1 MSDAPFEI
9 DLKFLPDWLKESSD
23 SDRYSQ
29 FEGDSGERRGRPA
42 RRDSAPR
49 GRHPGDSKGGRG
61 PRPER
66 SGPERSGNGPRS
78 LSGPRRGPGGRPQER
93 GFRPARTQEP
103 PPRPK
108 IPVKVEL
115 LPEPTGI
122 QGIIRQIK
130 SGSRAYPFFGTARLF
145 LEKPERYRVRIT
157 SLENSAPL
165 FQVGE
170 GPVGFD
176 RAQLCRDAFERLRT
190 EYYAENVIEGE
201 PIKGAFKSVARC
213 RSTGTV
219 LGPTS
224 FHGYQPAL
232 RKLYEERFSR
242 RMSFREFQSE
252 EIEMLNDE
260 QAVNDWKEQARRST
274 SYTTLKESE
283 PVTFKTR
290 AEMEDHFK
298 QTYLPG
304 LLKSAAC
311 IDLNGAIAG
320 RSHDRDILAGI
331 RDAWE
336 RERNFPASLI
346 YHLRPRLLEAGL
358 QIFKHKKRVFF
369 VSPVRPQRHAQG
381 QLFSD
386 GIAAILAVLEKHP
399 RLNRPQLA
407 SHVLGA
413 SAQADS
419 PETVARKESLAS
431 DLHYLV
437 HAGHVIE
444 FHDGTLDLPLS
455 PKAEQSQE
463 NSEPSAASGPET
475 VPTDA
480 VQADQEPHVDSA
492 LSSSIPAQ
500 EPVES
505 SLEENPPGEM
515 ASADL
520 AEPSN
525 PATGAPATDTPVS

>member
-29 FEGDSGERRGRPA
+29 FEGDSGDRRGRSG
-42 RRDSAPR
+42 RRDSGPR
-49 GRHPGDSKGGRG
+49 RPHPGDNKGSRG
-61 PRPER
+61 PR
-66 SGPERSGNGPRS
+66 PERSGNGPRS
-78 LSGPRRGPGGRPQER
+78 QTGPRRGPGGRPQDR
-93 GFRPARTQEP
+93 GSRPTRTQEP
-103 PPRPK
+103 PPKPRV
-108 IPVKVEL
+108 PVKVEL
-115 LPEPTGI
+115 LPEPAGI

-170 GPVGFD
+170 GQVGFD
-176 RAQLCRDAFERLRT
+176 RAQLSKDAFERLLP
-190 EYYAENVIEGE
+190 EYYSENVVEGE
-201 PIKGAFKSVARC
+201 PLKGAFKSVARC
-213 RSTGTV
+213 RSTRTI

-252 EIEMLNDE
+252 EIEILNDE

-274 SYTTLKESE
+274 SYATLKETE
-283 PVTFKTR
+283 PVTFKSR
-290 AEMEDHFK
+290 AEIEEHFR

-311 IDLNGAIAG
+311 IEVNGAVAG
-320 RSHDRDILAGI
+320 RSNDRDILSGI

-336 RERNFPASLI
+336 RERNFPAALI

-369 VSPVRPQRHAQG
+369 VSPVRPQRHAHG
-381 QLFSD
+381 QIFSD
-386 GIAAILAVLEKHP
+386 GIASILSLLEKHP

-407 SHVLGA
+407 SHLLGA

-463 NSEPSAASGPET
+463 NAEPSAASSPET
-475 VPTDA
+475 AAEVVGSDY
-480 VQADQEPHVDSA
+480 QEPEGTSAPTQALHSEEPAASSQEEGHHDDTSPAEFSEPSDPAPEVPAVDS
-492 LSSSIPAQ
+492 PA
-500 EPVES
+500 S
-505 SLEENPPGEM
+505 
-515 ASADL
+515 
-520 AEPSN
+520 
-525 PATGAPATDTPVS
+525 